1 MFDIVLVNP
10 LRFQGQNEEES
21 LIGFSVMTAN
31 IGLALKMSS
40 LIKSINS
47 KMAFV

>member
-1 MFDIVLVNP
+1 MFDIVLVHP
-10 LRFQGQNEEES
+10 LRFEDQNEEKP
-21 LIGFSVMTAN
+21 LIGFSVMTAH